1 MSQQLRKQSV
11 RPGSICVAV
20 LILAGSVFAQ
30 GAHTLQGRV
39 ITPNGTQPNA
49 PVRITLTFNGRRI
62 YETFTDLS
70 ARFTFASIAAG
81 TYQLTAE
88 GDGQTFETTSV
99 YAEVSAFSSGAQL
112 FTQDIQLRPIA
123 SKPLGQTGVVSAFR
137 QNVPKLARQALERAA
152 KLNAELKTEAATE
165 EILEAI
171 KIFPAYFDA
180 HLELGNTF
188 LKTGRFQEAIT
199 ELDRAREINPNDE
212 RAYQSFGLVLMKLRN
227 YAVAVA
233 VFAEAE
239 RLNPNNAMNAL
250 MHATALIYQA
260 ATVPEAQIANR
271 QSLLD
276 SAALSLSQASKL
288 SGDKIKADSLTLATF
303 YEMKSEPGRA
313 ADELETLLRKSDSKN
328 AEAIQNEIKRLRAK
342 AREIKPSAQ

>member
-1 MSQQLRKQSV
+1 MSEQLSKYITRL
-11 RPGSICVAV
+11 GSICAAV
-20 LILAGSVFAQ
+20 LVVAASVFAQ
-30 GAHTLQGRV
+30 GGHTLQGRV
-39 ITPNGTQPNA
+39 VTPNGTQPNA
-49 PVRITLTFNGRRI
+49 PVRVTLTFNGRRM

-70 ARFTFASIAAG
+70 GRFTFASIAAG

-88 GDGQTFETTSV
+88 GDGQTFQTTSV

-112 FTQDIQLRPIA
+112 FTQDIQLRPMA
-123 SKPLGQTGVVSAFR
+123 AKPLGQAGVVSAFR
-137 QNVPKLARQALERAA
+137 QDVPKLARQALERAA

-165 EILEAI
+165 QIMEAI

-188 LKTGRFQEAIT
+188 LKAGRFQDAIT

-233 VFAEAE
+233 IFAEAQ
-239 RLNPNNAMNAL
+239 RLNPNNGMNAL
-250 MHATALIYQA
+250 MHATALIHQA
-260 ATVPEAQIANR
+260 ASVPEAQVADR

-288 SGDKIKADSLTLATF
+288 SGDKLKADSLTLATF
-303 YEMKSEPGRA
+303 YEMKNEPGRA
-313 ADELETLLRKSDSKN
+313 ADELELLLRKSDTKN
-328 AEAIQNEIKRLRAK
+328 AEALQREIKRLRDK
-342 AREIKPSAQ
+342 ARDIKPYVQ